1 VTRLRIA
8 TRSSALALWQANHVA
23 ALLSARTAVDTELV
37 HISTQGDRERTEP
50 LESFGGVGVFTREV
64 QKALLDGRADL
75 AVHSLKDLPT
85 ELAPGLTLAAVPERA
100 PRFDALILPAGVQL
114 PPDMALA
121 LAALPDQARI
131 GTGSPR
137 RRSQLLRVRPDL
149 VFDSARG
156 NVDTRLRKLDE
167 GLFDALILAEA
178 GLVRLG
184 LADRISVRLEPPLF
198 LPAVGQG
205 ALGIEC
211 RSDDA
216 VTLEHAAAIDH
227 AATRAEITAERAALA
242 TLRAG
247 CHAPVGAL
255 AALWGDRMSLDLVVL
270 SADGRERFATSSYGS
285 VGDAT
290 TIGQSAAN
298 ALLATGAAR
307 LLS

>member
-23 ALLSARTAVDTELV
+23 ALLSERAGVATELV

-64 QKALLDGRADL
+64 QRALLDGRADV

-85 ELAPGLTLAAVPERA
+85 ELASGLTLAAVPERA
-100 PRFDALILPAGVQL
+100 PRFDVLILPTGVDL
-114 PPDMALA
+114 PEDAAVALT
-121 LAALPDQARI
+121 ALPEGARV

-156 NVDTRLRKLDE
+156 NVDTRLRKLDD
-167 GLFDALILAEA
+167 GLFDALVLAEA

-184 LADRISVRLEPPLF
+184 LAARITVRFEPPMF

-211 RSDDA
+211 RSDDGA
-216 VTLEHAAAIDH
+216 TLKHLAAIEHAP
-227 AATRAEITAERAALA
+227 TRAEVTAERSALA

-255 AALWGDRMSLDLVVL
+255 ATLSNDRLSLDLVVL
-270 SADGRERFATSSYGS
+270 SADGRERFAAVAAGAI
-285 VGDAT
+285 GDAEL
-290 TIGQSAAN
+290 IGRTAAET
-298 ALLATGAAR
+298 LLRTDAAR
-307 LLS
+307 LLA

>member
-1 VTRLRIA
+1 M
-8 TRSSALALWQANHVA
+8 
-23 ALLSARTAVDTELV
+23 

-64 QKALLDGRADL
+64 QRALLDGRADI

-85 ELAPGLTLAAVPERA
+85 DLFPGLSLAAVPDRA
-100 PRFDALILPAGVQL
+100 PRFDALILPSGVHL
-114 PPDMALA
+114 PGDVAVS
-121 LAALPDQARI
+121 LAALPDKARI

-156 NVDTRLRKLDE
+156 NVDTRLRKLDDGE
-167 GLFDALILAEA
+167 FDALILAEA

-184 LADRISVRLEPPLF
+184 LAERMTTRLEPPLF

-216 VTLEHAAAIDH
+216 TTLRHMTVIEHAV
-227 AATRAEITAERAALA
+227 TRAEVTAERAALA

-255 AALWGDRMSLDLVVL
+255 ATVSADCLTLDLVVL
-270 SADGRERFATSSYGS
+270 SLDGRERFATVAEGLVSEAAR
-285 VGDAT
+285 VGRT
-290 TIGQSAAN
+290 AAES
-298 ALLATGAAR
+298 LLATEARR
-307 LLS
+307 LLT

>member
-1 VTRLRIA
+1 VTKLRIA

-23 ALLSARTAVDTELV
+23 GLLSERTGVETELV

-64 QKALLDGRADL
+64 QRALLDGRADL

-85 ELAPGLTLAAVPERA
+85 DPVPGLTLAAVPERA
-100 PRFDALILPAGVQL
+100 PRFDALILPAGVHL
-114 PPDMALA
+114 PDDLTVA
-121 LAALPDQARI
+121 LAALPDNARI

-156 NVDTRLRKLDE
+156 NVDTRLRKLDD

-178 GLVRLG
+178 GLIRLG
-184 LADRISVRLEPPLF
+184 LSERITTRLGPPSF

-216 VTLEHAAAIDH
+216 TTREHLSAIED
-227 AATRAEITAERAALA
+227 AVARIEVTAERAALA

-255 AALWGDRMSLDLVVL
+255 ATVSADGLALDLVVL
-270 SADGRERFATSSYGS
+270 SQDGRERFATVAEGPS
-285 VGDAT
+285 VEAER
-290 TIGQSAAN
+290 IGRTAAET
-298 ALLATGAAR
+298 LLATEAAR
-307 LLS
+307 LLG

>member
-23 ALLSARTAVDTELV
+23 ALFSARTAVETELV

-178 GLVRLG
+178 GLMRLG
-184 LADRISVRLEPPLF
+184 LADRISVRLIAPLF

-216 VTLEHAAAIDH
+216 VTMEHAAAIDH
-227 AATRAEITAERAALA
+227 SATRAEVTAERAALA

-255 AALWGDRMSLDLVVL
+255 ASLSGDRISLDLVVL
-270 SADGRERFATSSYGS
+270 SADGRERFATTADGPVS
-285 VGDAT
+285 DALT
-290 TIGQSAAN
+290 VGQSAAN